1 MFLSCHVRLILTA
14 CSYIYIDFILIESFI
29 YSLNSIFHL
38 IRYLIFFSLIRYYTA
53 SSKTL
58 TSGPS
63 VAEQPIA
70 DGALTEQ
77 RITPAGSQLIPE
89 NNKKYESQRS
99 TMAHPETR
107 RSTCLFNDL
116 FFISKWS
123 INRYIWKQIM
133 AGKATK
139 FIELSVS
146 FPYKLTPLS
155 LIILL
160 LDFHDQKWLG
170 YWSPVRIL
178 TTISEVTFTLQIT
191 ICKTIGFLKS
201 TNCVCQVDFLF
212 IFISF
217 FLIFVTFCNYAT
229 CWYSFSYSPLF
240 IFRWFLIH
248 LIGSFSLYLTLIR
261 IMEKST
267 PQRIFT
273 GK

>member
-1 MFLSCHVRLILTA
+1 M
-14 CSYIYIDFILIESFI
+14 
-29 YSLNSIFHL
+29 
-38 IRYLIFFSLIRYYTA
+38 IFFSLIRYYTA

-58 TSGPS
+58 TSGPG

-77 RITPAGSQLIPE
+77 RITPGGSQLIPE
-89 NNKKYESQRS
+89 NHKKYESQRS
-99 TMAHPETR
+99 TMEHPEAR
-107 RSTCLFNDL
+107 RSTCLFNNL

-133 AGKATK
+133 VGKATK

-155 LIILL
+155 LMILL

-201 TNCVCQVDFLF
+201 TNCVCQAGFLF
-212 IFISF
+212 IFCFFFVF
-217 FLIFVTFCNYAT
+217 FLIFVTFCNYDT
-229 CWYSFSYSPLF
+229 YWYSFSYSPLF
-240 IFRWFLIH
+240 TVIYISLIFNSFDRFFLVV
-248 LIGSFSLYLTLIR
+248 FNVN
-261 IMEKST
+261 
-267 PQRIFT
+267 
-273 GK
+273 